1 MKMQLKSIIGL
12 LRSAAP
18 TWLGGQINFVLGNRG
33 SIVESD
39 FYTKLKK
46 LDVEKENKDKI
57 YHITQVCEV
66 HHQTI
71 LSFLQQVHGL
81 ARSNTEGSREYIGH
95 NVHV

>member
-1 MKMQLKSIIGL
+1 MQLKSIIGL

-18 TWLGGQINFVLGNRG
+18 TRVGGQINFVLGNRG

-46 LDVEKENKDKI
+46 LDVQEGNKDRI
-57 YHITQVCEV
+57 FADHITQVAK
-66 HHQTI
+66 HI

-81 ARSNTEGSREYIGH
+81 ARPNTEGSRENIEH